1 MRSLILS
8 TTLLMLVTGMSGGR
22 HALLSAEPSTG
33 DHPREEGG
41 AGGDADDPA
50 KKRILLAKASAQA
63 EKGRDLL
70 ASYRANQTNAQPLVD
85 AALAFAEAHHMYE
98 QAGDSEAVCD
108 MQANLFWCKK
118 QMNLDTVQAYL
129 KEKGTGVAKDGLA
142 AVDKIADRKI
152 EASEADAYLGRA
164 EQFAAS
170 HANDPLAVSIRWFEV
185 AERFVGSPAAIKAQ
199 KASLAAQESWQKAER
214 EKVDAARST
223 RFTKTAA
230 VAAGKQVPIPD
241 AATQK
246 TALADLKKLW
256 SKDYKKNT
264 TLADK
269 RRLAR
274 KLADGAAKNK
284 DDSTTYFIMLN
295 ESLRLAGDTEEYELI
310 LDSCTALGAAFSG
323 YDVAVEQR
331 SVLTKMKGKPAATAI
346 ITLLDKPEEPGPNS
360 AVGKFYC
367 LELERWDAG
376 LPMLARGDDADF
388 KKAAELELSNPA
400 NAGEQATTGDAWFA
414 LAKKTNKTGDKNALF
429 SRSLLWYQKAL
440 PVIEG
445 IGKERITKRI
455 EEIDKVLP
463 LDLNNMNWDNLT
475 PSQWD
480 KLKGQV
486 VTVEAK
492 KDRNETG
499 IILKAGESV
508 RVVPHPT
515 ATWTVE
521 ASYQGLV
528 TCTWKGQ
535 AERKRA
541 NGGITYYWDYD
552 IRNSELPFG
561 ALLVWLDNDNDKG
574 RLPGVISGPGQ
585 LYLSTNRSAGIFANG
600 TQKGQIQVKILPV
613 KDD

>member
-1 MRSLILS
+1 MRSLVLTS
-8 TTLLMLVTGMSGGR
+8 TLLVIITSLPGGR
-22 HALLSAEPSTG
+22 QALDSAEPATG

-41 AGGDADDPA
+41 PGSDADDPA
-50 KKRILLAKASAQA
+50 KKRILLAKAGAQA
-63 EKGRDLL
+63 EKGRDSL
-70 ASYRANQTNAQPLVD
+70 ATYRANQTNAQPLLD
-85 AALAFAEAHHMYE
+85 AALAFAEAHHLYE
-98 QAGDSEAVCD
+98 QAGDSESVCD

-118 QMNLDTVQAYL
+118 QMNLDAVQAYL
-129 KEKGTGVAKDGLA
+129 KEKGTVAAKDGLA

-152 EASEADAYLGRA
+152 EASEADAYLARA

-199 KASLAAQESWQKAER
+199 KASLAAQESWQKTER
-214 EKVDAARST
+214 EKTEAARST
-223 RFTKTAA
+223 RFTKNPA
-230 VAAGKQVPIPD
+230 VAAGKQVAIPD

-246 TALADLKKLW
+246 AALADLKKLW

-264 TLADK
+264 NLAEK

-274 KLADGAAKNK
+274 KLADSAAKNK
-284 DDSTTYFIMLN
+284 DDSTTYFIMLS

-310 LDSCTALGAAFSG
+310 LDGCTALGAAFSG
-323 YDVAVEQR
+323 YEVAAEQK
-331 SVLTKMKGKPAATAI
+331 SVLTKMKGKPAAAAI
-346 ITLLDKPEEPGPNS
+346 ITLLDKPEEPGPNA

-376 LPMLARGDDADF
+376 VPMLARGEDVDF

-400 NAGEQATTGDAWFA
+400 NATEQATTGDTWFA
-414 LAKKTNKTGDKNALF
+414 LAKKAGKTGDKNALF
-429 SRSLLWYQKAL
+429 SRSLWWYQKAL
-440 PVIEG
+440 PTIEG

-463 LDLNNMNWDNLT
+463 VDLNNINWDNLS
-475 PSQWD
+475 PGQWD
-480 KLKGQV
+480 KLKGSL

-492 KDRNETG
+492 KDRNDTG
-499 IILKAGESV
+499 VVLKAGESI

-515 ATWTVE
+515 ETWTVE

-535 AERKRA
+535 SERVRA
-541 NGGITYYWDYD
+541 NGRTTIYWDYD
-552 IRNSELPFG
+552 VRNSELPFG

-574 RLPGVISGPGQ
+574 RMPGVITGPGQ
-585 LYLSTNRSAGIFANG
+585 VYLSTNRSAGIFANG
-600 TQKGQIQVKILPV
+600 TQKGQIRVKIIPV